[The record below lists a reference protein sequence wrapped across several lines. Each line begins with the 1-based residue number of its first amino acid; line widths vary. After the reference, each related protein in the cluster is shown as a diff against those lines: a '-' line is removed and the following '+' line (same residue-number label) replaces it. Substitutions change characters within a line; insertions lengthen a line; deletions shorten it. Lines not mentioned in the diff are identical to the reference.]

1 MGMPQPIVLITEPLA
16 TGPLDWIRARADV
29 REIRNTRPSTED
41 LTPAQALVVRTYT
54 RVDEALLDRAPNLR
68 VVARAGVGLDNIDVE
83 ACRARGVRV
92 VHTPAANTE
101 AVVEYVISMML
112 GTLRPIERLEQP
124 ISGADWKDQR
134 DRAISPRS
142 CVGARLGLVGMGRI
156 GSRVA
161 RCARALCMRVAYND
175 LLEIDPQLRAGA
187 TPVQLDSLA
196 KESEVISVHVDG
208 RDENTHLLDASFF
221 SKLRDDVVLINA
233 SRGHVIDTDA
243 AVAFAASHP
252 GVRLILDVHD
262 PEPVPLDSA
271 LWHQPNITITPHIG
285 AGTRQAKETMS
296 WVVRDVMR
304 VLDGETPH
312 HPAW

>member
-16 TGPLDWIRARADV
+16 AEPLDWIRDRADV
-29 REIRNTRPSTED
+29 REIHNTRPTEQD
-41 LTPAQALVVRTYT
+41 LRTAEALVVRTYT
-54 RVDEALLDRAPNLR
+54 RVDEVLLDRAPNLR

-112 GTLRPIERLEQP
+112 DTLRPIERLDRP
-124 ISGADWKDQR
+124 ISGADWKDRR

-142 CVGARLGLVGMGRI
+142 CVGTKLGLVGMGRI

-161 RCARALCMRVAYND
+161 RCGAALSMRVAYND

-187 TPVQLDSLA
+187 TPTQLDTLA

-208 RDENTHLLDASFF
+208 RDENTHLLGASFF
-221 SKLRDDVVLINA
+221 GSLRRDVVLINA

-243 AVAFAASHP
+243 AIAFAASNP
-252 GVRLILDVHD
+252 ESRLILDVHD

-271 LWHQPNITITPHIG
+271 LWNQPNITITPHIG